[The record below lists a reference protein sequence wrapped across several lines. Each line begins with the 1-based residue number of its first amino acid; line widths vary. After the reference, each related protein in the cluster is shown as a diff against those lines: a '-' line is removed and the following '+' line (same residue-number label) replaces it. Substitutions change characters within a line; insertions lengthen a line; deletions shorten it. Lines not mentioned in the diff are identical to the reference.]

1 MDDELPLAETPPD
14 LPEVQAAPVPVRRVL
29 LVGAALALAGVGS
42 GALAA
47 RGVGRMLALPG
58 GETLPTYQDVAAPA
72 AAPAAG
78 TEAPARAGEPG
89 SAEPPAEAP
98 AVEAPQRPV
107 AMPRASYVDPIV
119 RRSIFDSAGVYRPGV
134 TVVGEWTCR
143 ADANVRLL
151 ATIVAIP
158 ERFSSALLALG
169 AAREAKADGFA
180 IGDEVPGGG
189 RIARIEQK
197 KVCMEDGTCV
207 CIGEQA
213 PPAPGAAVA
222 SASGEGGTVEKIG
235 ENKYQVDRSLLD
247 SALGNL
253 ESFAGQLR
261 AVPHKDG
268 SGNVDGFRLSAIR
281 KGSLFDKLGIKNGDV
296 VHAINGQAMTSTE
309 GALALYQSLRN
320 EKAFNFEISRRNQRQ
335 TLDYEVR

>member
-1 MDDELPLAETPPD
+1 MDDELPLAEFPPD
-14 LPEVQAAPVPVRRVL
+14 VPDTPEAPVSPRRVL
-29 LVGAALALAGVGS
+29 VAFAVLALVGAGT

-47 RGVGRMLALPG
+47 RGVGRLLALPG
-58 GETLPTYQDVAAPA
+58 DEALPTYEDVAAPEGK
-72 AAPAAG
+72 APASK
-78 TEAPARAGEPG
+78 P
-89 SAEPPAEAP
+89 SAERADAPSDTPAEAP
-98 AVEAPQRPV
+98 ASEAPPRPV
-107 AMPRASYVDPIV
+107 AMPRASYVDAIV
-119 RRSIFDSAGVYRPGV
+119 RRSIFDSAAVYRPGV
-134 TVVGEWTCR
+134 AVVGEWTCR
-143 ADANVRLL
+143 ADASVRLL
-151 ATIVAIP
+151 ATIVAVP

-169 AAREAKADGFA
+169 AGKDAKADGFA
-180 IGDEVPGGG
+180 IGDDVPGGG

-213 PPAPGAAVA
+213 APAPAAA
-222 SASGEGGTVEKIG
+222 AAPGEGGNVEKIG
-235 ENKYQVDRSLLD
+235 DNKYQVDRSLLD

-309 GALALYQSLRN
+309 GALSLYQSLRN